1 MPTLECQFGCWILNL
16 SVSDV
21 LDRLCGDEV
30 ESQCSLLSQR
40 RSGYLKVGSTHLTE
54 AMCTLLHVLNFPCA
68 ALDRTLVARRRGML

>member
-54 AMCTLLHVLNFPCA
+54 AHFCMFLISLVL
-68 ALDRTLVARRRGML
+68 LDRMLVERRRGML